1 MRLLV
6 TRPFPQGE
14 QTGGLLREQGHETL
28 LAPLLRIETLT
39 ADLGHARW
47 DAVAATSANAIRA
60 IAAHPRLAEIS
71 QLPLFTVGG
80 RTAQAALEAGFADVT
95 SADGDADALMTL
107 IRKSLAAG
115 SKLLYFAGEDRA
127 SDVAAGLA
135 PNNISVTTAVVYR
148 AVAEP
153 MLPVAVCERLRAG
166 TIDGV
171 LHFSKRSAQT
181 FVTAARTAGLS
192 DNSLKCHHFCLAL
205 QVAAPLLEA
214 GARHVHVAARPDEA
228 AVLELVGQR

>member
-6 TRPFPQGE
+6 TRPVPQGE
-14 QTGGLLREQGHETL
+14 QTSGVLREQGHEAI
-28 LAPLLRIETLT
+28 LAPLLRIETLA
-39 ADLGHARW
+39 ADFGTARW
-47 DAVAATSANAIRA
+47 SAAVATSANAVRA
-60 IAAHPRLAEIS
+60 VAAHPRFAEIS
-71 QLPLFTVGG
+71 RLPLFTVGG
-80 RTAQAALEAGFADVT
+80 RTAQAARDAGFADVT
-95 SADGDADALMTL
+95 SADGDAGALITL
-107 IRKSLAAG
+107 IRKSMAAG
-115 SKLLYFAGEDRA
+115 SALLYFAAEDRA
-127 SDVAAGLA
+127 SDLAAGLA
-135 PNNISVTTAVVYR
+135 PDNISVTTAVVYR

-153 MLPVAVCERLRAG
+153 MLQAAVCERLRAG

-181 FVTAARTAGLS
+181 FVTAARAAGLW

-228 AVLELVGQR
+228 AVLDLVGQR